1 MHFYETKWKLHFCCR
16 VWNFEPYSLIWEST
30 TYIKLF
36 FPELYKHNVIS
47 MNNSYSSIILCLII
61 ASPSLHLK
69 YIIYQ
74 PWAKSQI
81 LYTKHLQVHNYYA
94 ITGYKIL
101 KISWIFEVDTCRRSM
116 NFILLHHFA
125 WMQFLPR
132 KKINSDCPH
141 SFHFHSFPPRIDSLQ
156 KMLTRVL

>member
-1 MHFYETKWKLHFCCR
+1 MYFLTF
-16 VWNFEPYSLIWEST
+16 
-30 TYIKLF
+30 
-36 FPELYKHNVIS
+36 NVIS

-61 ASPSLHLK
+61 ASPSLNLK

-81 LYTKHLQVHNYYA
+81 LCIKHLHNYYA

-116 NFILLHHFA
+116 NFILLQHFA

-132 KKINSDCPH
+132 KKINSDYPH
-141 SFHFHSFPPRIDSLQ
+141 SFHFHSFPPRIDLLQ
-156 KMLTRVL
+156 KNFDQYIFLEMWMAC